1 MKWLVATLGGA
12 LVGLTTVVYTIS
24 FFAIVFSGPLADH
37 VGQWVRG
44 ALIAAAVMALV
55 GALTFSFKGTVM
67 HPQDVTAALLSVA
80 AAKTAAGMPDATDT
94 EVVATVLTMVAATGF
109 LAGLA
114 AIGIGR
120 ARLSHLVH
128 VVPQPVILGFLAA
141 TGAALLL
148 GAIAIATE
156 RSLSIWDLPAAFDF
170 HSLAVWAPWLLVSG
184 AVYLLGHVLRSPLLL
199 PVSISATFAGYHV
212 LRAAGVVADA
222 PYMVDSNLVAPD
234 AGFFPSFALDL
245 YLKADWSMIAR
256 EVPLLAAIAGLTVVG
271 GLLNLSG
278 LRQITG
284 HKSDADRDL
293 QAIGI
298 ANLASAPLGGLVGF
312 PAISTTFL
320 GLRVHLG
327 ARVAA
332 LAAAVACVMVSVLG
346 VDILAAIPKGLFA
359 TIVGYLGLDMLIS
372 SGRIARNSLTRT
384 DQFLFIGVV
393 ATALTLGFL
402 HAIALG
408 LVAAVLLF
416 ARDLARV
423 DILHKEHA
431 AALSSPVLRKGEL
444 KAVPNIDLAPQL
456 TVVAFQGYLF
466 FGVCNRLLNLD
477 RDYLHTDR
485 GPPDI
490 IQLDLSR
497 VSGLDISA
505 ALSLAD
511 FLKACAVC
519 NVTTVV
525 SGASNDVLRTLG
537 KSTSGHGISVNSF
550 TTLEAALAQ
559 VEQKRNRLE
568 GGQFA
573 LELGARIERNPERA
587 SGFG

>member
-1 MKWLVATLGGA
+1 LKWLVATLGGA

-37 VGQWVRG
+37 VGQWVGG

-80 AAKTAAGMPDATDT
+80 AAKISAGMPDATDT
-94 EVVATVLTMVAATGF
+94 EVVATVLTMVAVTGF

-156 RSLSIWDLPAAFDF
+156 RSLTIWDLPVAFESQ
-170 HSLAVWAPWLLVSG
+170 SLAVWAPWLLVSG

-199 PVSISATFAGYHV
+199 PVSISATLAGYHV
-212 LRAAGVVADA
+212 LRAAGAVADA

-234 AGFFPSFALDL
+234 GGFGPSFALGL

-284 HKSDADRDL
+284 HKSDADKDL

-327 ARVAA
+327 AGVAP
-332 LAAAVACVMVSVLG
+332 LAAAIACVMVSVLG

-359 TIVGYLGLDMLIS
+359 TIVGYLGLDMLIA

-431 AALSSPVLRKGEL
+431 AALSSPVPRIGEL
-444 KAVPNIDLAPQL
+444 KAVPNIDMAPQL

-485 GPPDI
+485 GLPDI

-525 SGASNDVLRTLG
+525 SGASKDVLRTLG
-537 KSTSGHGISVNSF
+537 KSTSGHDISVNSF

-568 GGQFA
+568 AGQFA
-573 LELGARIERNPERA
+573 LEVGARIERNPERA